1 MNNKVNL
8 WLHSLGTTF
17 WHLTSRTVT
26 IHLISYRISFKKKKN
41 TIQKISFKI
50 DKLEKS
56 EMVK

>member
-26 IHLISYRISFKKKKN
+26 IISYRISFKKKKN